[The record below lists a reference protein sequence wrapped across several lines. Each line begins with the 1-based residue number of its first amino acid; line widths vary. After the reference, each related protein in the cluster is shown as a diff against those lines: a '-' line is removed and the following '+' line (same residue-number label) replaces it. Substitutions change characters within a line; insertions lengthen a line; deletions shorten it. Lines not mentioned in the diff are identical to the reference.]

1 MKSQP
6 VKSFHEK
13 THSSSFEE
21 SFELRE
27 FSAILEEQRRERGE
41 RKSER
46 QRVRKVCSVLQLG
59 LQAIIGAQIQ
69 ARPASGA
76 HINMSAIHACRARA
90 TAQVWQVPACG
101 KVSRLRHAVDIGTLF
116 NYEINIM
123 PTKPLKGATVASLA
137 ACPTHLEQSPSL
149 CLLLPHPLRHAPC
162 LTACVR
168 KS

>member
-27 FSAILEEQRRERGE
+27 FSAILEVEREQKE
-41 RKSER
+41 SEK

-69 ARPASGA
+69 ARPASSA

-101 KVSRLRHAVDIGTLF
+101 KVNRLRHAVDIGTLF

-123 PTKPLKGATVASLA
+123 PTKPLKGATIASLA
-137 ACPTHLEQSPSL
+137 ACPTHLEQSA
-149 CLLLPHPLRHAPC
+149 LPLSASSSSPRTC
-162 LTACVR
+162 SVSDRVR
-168 KS
+168 A

>member
-27 FSAILEEQRRERGE
+27 FSAILEGERGK
-41 RKSER
+41 KSEK

-137 ACPTHLEQSPSL
+137 ACPTHLEQSPPPSVCFFL
-149 CLLLPHPLRHAPC
+149 FPSNMLR
-162 LTACVR
+162 V
-168 KS
+168 